1 MKRTFTY
8 LEVIEA
14 KEVIETYLNELV
26 EKEGYSGIEVNGA
39 KINLENA
46 IGAVKAHWDIAR
58 ELPDILEK
66 LKQNEQVEMNED
78 EYMSV
83 REFLEMHDTPFS
95 VVEVYY
101 DYKYYVV
108 EIRR

>member
-1 MKRTFTY
+1 MERTFTY
-8 LEVIEA
+8 MEAIEA
-14 KEVIETYLNELV
+14 KEVIETYLNDLV
-26 EKEGYSGIEVNGA
+26 EKEGYSEIEVNGA

-46 IGAVKAHWDIAR
+46 IGVVKDQWNKKRNLQDM
-58 ELPDILEK
+58 LEK
-66 LKQNEQVEMNED
+66 LKQNKQVEMNED

-108 EIRR
+108 EINA